1 MNNNKKSKIN
11 IIKNNLIKE
20 NKNLKLKIK
29 DLILELKE
37 LKKIKEKNKIKNE
50 NNETNNEN
58 NKTNNENNKSLI
70 IQEVKQLNDSC
81 FKLPCIFIRFNERN
95 IRLNINRK
103 RSFGTTYVYSG
114 FFDNYNIGL
123 NSKTIINKKYKKF
136 NFNVF
141 FYFNKKDN
149 HLYVSVEGAIRI
161 EKNIIKYIFYTEN
174 NKKDFKKYKYTECE
188 TFNWPIIHNLK
199 IKDVDLKEEEEVKIK
214 IIKFN
219 QIHKKKPKN

>member
-1 MNNNKKSKIN
+1 MNENKKSKIK

-37 LKKIKEKNKIKNE
+37 IKEKN
-50 NNETNNEN
+50 ETSKEN
-58 NKTNNENNKSLI
+58 NKAVM
-70 IQEVKQLNDSC
+70 IQEIKQLNDNC
-81 FKLPCIFIRFNERN
+81 FKIPCIFIRFNKRN

-123 NSKTIINKKYKKF
+123 NSKTITNKNHKKF

-149 HLYVSVEGAIRI
+149 HLYVSAEGAIRI
-161 EKNIIKYIFYTEN
+161 EKNIIKYIFYTVN

-214 IIKFN
+214 IMKFN